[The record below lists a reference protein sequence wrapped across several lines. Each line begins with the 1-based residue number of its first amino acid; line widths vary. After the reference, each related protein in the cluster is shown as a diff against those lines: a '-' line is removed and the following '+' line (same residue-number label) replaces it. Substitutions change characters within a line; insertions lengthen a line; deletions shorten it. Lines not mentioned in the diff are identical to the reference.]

1 MKNFML
7 ISQKHWHRSLF
18 KTLSLRTDENWQLI
32 MKREDFTNDKIQKYN
47 PSKIFIPH
55 WSHIIPAELFENY
68 ECIVFHMTD
77 LPYGRGGSPLQNL
90 IVRGHE
96 ETMISA
102 LKVSKGIDTGDIYL
116 KAPLS
121 LAGTAQ
127 EIFLRSS
134 EVIQKMI
141 TSIIDLNPVP
151 LPQEG
156 NPVNFR
162 RRKPEDSDIGNLH
175 TLKEVFDYIR
185 MLDCEG
191 YPHAFLETEHFRFE
205 FNKANLQADNSIK
218 SDVRIIKK

>member
-1 MKNFML
+1 ML